1 MAELIGFVL
10 AILIYLWLSG
20 VFSGEN
26 QNNQKFGDVKIYSQ
40 KEIIAFLETVHF
52 DVTCYEHTNSSSY
65 IVIAKK
71 EF

>member
-26 QNNQKFGDVKIYSQ
+26 QNNQKFCDGKNRYDFKDYVDNKADKYN
-40 KEIIAFLETVHF
+40 K
-52 DVTCYEHTNSSSY
+52 
-65 IVIAKK
+65 
-71 EF
+71 